1 MRIHEK
7 EFDNKC
13 TWIDTKHVEYNG
25 KRYKVLGYRAG
36 YMELA
41 EI

>member
-1 MRIHEK
+1 MRISEK
-7 EFDNKC
+7 EFDTNCK
-13 TWIDTKHVEYNG
+13 WIDSRHVMYQG